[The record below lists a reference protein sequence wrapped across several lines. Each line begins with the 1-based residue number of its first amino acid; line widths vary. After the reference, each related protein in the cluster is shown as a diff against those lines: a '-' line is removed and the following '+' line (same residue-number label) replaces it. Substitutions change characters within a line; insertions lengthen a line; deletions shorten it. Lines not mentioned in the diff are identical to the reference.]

1 MAWSTSAPGGVAWG
15 DWVEG
20 AARINVNNYNN
31 YRIRSRIGRGAA
43 NAIAVAVQ
51 LQVYGR
57 TYGVTG
63 SVPLKAQVSVG
74 NTSSYSSSEAYDC
87 TGSYGSWST
96 AKTLYYTGT
105 AASGTKVYARCT
117 WSSNP
122 TAATTHTAPAYATTY
137 AVTYSA
143 NGGTGTT
150 AAQSKTYGTALT
162 LRSCGFAREGY
173 AFKNW
178 NTKADGSGTSY
189 AAGASYTAN
198 AAVTLYAIWTH
209 AAAAVTY
216 HPNGGQGVTEPQ
228 SKRYGET
235 LSLRACGFTREGHCF
250 LQWNTAPDGSG
261 EGYDAGA
268 AYTREGETTLYAI
281 WTPDTYAVTYA
292 PNGGEGAVAGQ
303 TKIWGR
309 ALVLREGGFTRRG
322 WAFLGWNTAPDGS
335 GESHAAGG
343 SYTQN
348 AAAVLYA
355 QWQRRNV
362 PVYVND
368 GGAVRQAEK
377 AYMNLGGVIRAA
389 TVYINAGGVIYEIA

>member
-1 MAWSTSAPGGVAWG
+1 M
-15 DWVEG
+15 
-20 AARINVNNYNN
+20 
-31 YRIRSRIGRGAA
+31 
-43 NAIAVAVQ
+43 
-51 LQVYGR
+51 
-57 TYGVTG
+57 TG

-122 TAATTHTAPAYATTY
+122 TAATTHTAPAYTTTY
-137 AVTYSA
+137 AVSYSA

-178 NTKADGSGTSY
+178 NTKADGSGTGY
-189 AAGASYTAN
+189 AAGGSYTAN
-198 AAVTLYAIWTH
+198 AAVTLYAIW
-209 AAAAVTY
+209 APDTY
-216 HPNGGQGVTEPQ
+216 TVRYDANGGSGSVEAQHKT
-228 SKRYGET
+228 YGTALT
-235 LSLRACGFTREGHCF
+235 LRTGEGLSREGHTF
-250 LQWNTAPDGSG
+250 AHWNTKADGSG
-261 EGYDAGA
+261 TSYAAGGSYTAEADA
-268 AYTREGETTLYAI
+268 TLYAI
-281 WTPDTYAVTYA
+281 WAPDTWAVTYDG
-292 PNGGEGAVAGQ
+292 NGGEGTVAEQ
-303 TKIWGR
+303 TKLWGR
-309 ALVLREGGFTRRG
+309 ALVLREGGFVRRG
-322 WAFLGWNTAPDGS
+322 YAFLGWNTRADGS
-335 GESHAAGG
+335 GESYAAGG

-355 QWQRRNV
+355 QWQRRNI

-368 GGAVRQAEK
+368 GGTIRQAEK
-377 AYMNLGGVIRAA
+377 AYVNLGGVIRAA